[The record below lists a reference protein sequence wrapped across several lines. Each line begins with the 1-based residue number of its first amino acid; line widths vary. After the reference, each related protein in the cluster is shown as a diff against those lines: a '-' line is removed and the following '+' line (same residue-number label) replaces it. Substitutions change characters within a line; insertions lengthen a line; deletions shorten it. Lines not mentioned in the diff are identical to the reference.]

1 MKKVKK
7 LLKQYEEKI
16 ENSYIMSN
24 ATASPE
30 QISCKD
36 TPTKPNRE
44 TEATRLKQQIPIM
57 VGLTCNHNRNSV

>member
-1 MKKVKK
+1 MKK
-7 LLKQYEEKI
+7 KI

-24 ATASPE
+24 ATASTE

-57 VGLTCNHNRNSV
+57 DGITRNHNRNSV